1 MQIGEECTVARSY
14 HSARG
19 SWYEGPSQTSQRVKL
34 HRTRV
39 VSDKLMNRKKTLNNV
54 RSNKDVLETEG
65 ARDNRIT
72 Y

>member
-1 MQIGEECTVARSY
+1 VKSVQWPRAVTPREDPGRKVLHRQAK
-14 HSARG
+14 G
-19 SWYEGPSQTSQRVKL
+19 VKL

-65 ARDNRIT
+65 ARENRIT